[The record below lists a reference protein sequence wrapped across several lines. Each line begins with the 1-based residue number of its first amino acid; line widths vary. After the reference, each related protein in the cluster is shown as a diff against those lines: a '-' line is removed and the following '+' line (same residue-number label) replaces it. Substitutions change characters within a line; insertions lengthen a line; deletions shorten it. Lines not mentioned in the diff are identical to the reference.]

1 MDVQNNIRMAIVQKK
16 QEFSDFSN
24 TIDIG
29 TIHESSYSPNTVF
42 YLFGN
47 YIIYQYPSYYTCSYN
62 GYY

>member
-1 MDVQNNIRMAIVQKK
+1 MQNNIRMAIVQKE

-29 TIHESSYSPNTVF
+29 TIYESSYSQNTLF

-47 YIIYQYPSYYTCSYN
+47 YIIYRYPSYYT
-62 GYY
+62 

>member
-1 MDVQNNIRMAIVQKK
+1 MEKDVQNNIQMAIVQKE

-29 TIHESSYSPNTVF
+29 AIFESSYSLNIVF

-47 YIIYQYPSYYTCSYN
+47 YIIYQYPSYYT
-62 GYY
+62 